1 MINNKLQFT
10 FLCKIDFT
18 YYLCNTVIFPS
29 NVFIKSKKT
38 KNSFQASIFIF
49 KLGGVCNL
57 FPHVFIF
64 EFFFFFKSIL
74 WGSGRVLLTTWV
86 RKEFSQLLKK

>member
-10 FLCKIDFT
+10 FICKIDFT

-49 KLGGVCNL
+49 KLGGVCNGSVTFCL
-57 FPHVFIF
+57 VQVRLVHFRLVHVRLVQVRLDN
-64 EFFFFFKSIL
+64 IL
-74 WGSGRVLLTTWV
+74 PRQH
-86 RKEFSQLLKK
+86 FA